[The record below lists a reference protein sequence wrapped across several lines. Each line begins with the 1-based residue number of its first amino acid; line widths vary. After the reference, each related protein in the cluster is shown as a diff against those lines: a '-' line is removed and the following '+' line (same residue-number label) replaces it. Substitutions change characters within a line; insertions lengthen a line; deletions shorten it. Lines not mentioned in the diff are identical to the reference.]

1 MDLGTIQFSAIFIV
15 FGPDILLRT

>member
-1 MDLGTIQFSAIFIV
+1 MDLGTIHFSAVFIL